1 MNTTVTSTEAMQ
13 EFGEQLGSALKGGE
27 VIELIGDIGAGKT
40 TLTKGIGKALQV
52 DDDVQSPT
60 FTLSRVYES
69 PSGITLAHYDFYRLP
84 DPGVLRME
92 LAEMTTGKHNV
103 TVIEWADVVADV
115 LPSDRLQ
122 ITIRATA
129 DDARILKLHADGPR
143 SQALIEAI
151 A

>member
-52 DDDVQSPT
+52 DEDVQSPT

-92 LAEMTTGKHNV
+92 LAEMTTGEHNV

-143 SQALIEAI
+143 SQALIEAT

>member
-69 PSGITLAHYDFYRLP
+69 PSGITLAHYDFYSLH

>member
-69 PSGITLAHYDFYRLP
+69 PSGITLAHYDFYRLH

>member
-1 MNTTVTSTEAMQ
+1 M
-13 EFGEQLGSALKGGE
+13 LGRSFRGGE
-27 VIELIGDIGAGKT
+27 VLELVGDVGSGKT
-40 TLTKGIGKALQV
+40 TFTKGLAAGLGV
-52 DDDVQSPT
+52 DEDVQSPT
-60 FTLSRVYES
+60 FTISRVYAA
-69 PSGITLAHYDFYRLP
+69 PNGLTLHHYDFYRLP

-92 LAEMTTGKHNV
+92 LAEMTTGEHNV

-129 DDARILKLHADGPR
+129 DDARILKLHADGPH